1 MAARTAGR
9 CALVKRSTDVSDITD
24 TFCCQLGLHWLCPLL
39 PKASLLRNA
48 FDLFAAVRR
57 RGEDCSCD
65 SWSTADLQPDRL
77 HDQRKFS
84 LKTSELRTSCMVMVS
99 IHTIMSTTLSSSSC
113 RAVGKCNSLEACEF
127 TSENTLGRENLCFF
141 WGSVALGAAEVGS
154 LFPRLRASISESRWQ
169 KVDRTVAR
177 AGLAFQTV

>member
-65 SWSTADLQPDRL
+65 SWSTADLQPDRF
-77 HDQRKFS
+77 HDQRKFSLKTSEFS

-113 RAVGKCNSLEACEF
+113 RAVGKCNNLEA
-127 TSENTLGRENLCFF
+127 
-141 WGSVALGAAEVGS
+141 
-154 LFPRLRASISESRWQ
+154 
-169 KVDRTVAR
+169 
-177 AGLAFQTV
+177 